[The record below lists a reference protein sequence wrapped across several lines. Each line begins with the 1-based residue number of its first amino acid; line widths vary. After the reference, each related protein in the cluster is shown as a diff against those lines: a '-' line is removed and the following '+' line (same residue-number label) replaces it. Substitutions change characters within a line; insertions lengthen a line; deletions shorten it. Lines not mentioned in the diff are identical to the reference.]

1 MNPKSDNGS
10 PAFAKRAARA
20 RIASGRS
27 TWERD
32 VSSRGAS
39 ASAQNAAAG
48 PRS

>member
-10 PAFAKRAARA
+10 PEFAKRAAKA
-20 RIASGRS
+20 RIASRRS

-32 VSSRGAS
+32 ASSRGTG